1 MKSNRTSQFLQ
12 YEMNKNRCV
21 SIPRSLFD
29 ENMTYKVHI
38 KGQNALGESH
48 SNFTF
53 SIRDI
58 GKRLN
63 YSFLKH
69 FLILIISLLSK
80 SGFGMFWH
88 TKCACSSSLNHI
100 LILLCCCMFF
110 IYLCCFCSVI
120 PSTPKITQVVFENG
134 GLSPTIYWNG
144 SDDVLKPSLRFRSA
158 HNDQDWVRVRWF
170 KLVLV

>member
-12 YEMNKNRCV
+12 YEMNKNSHV

-29 ENMTYKVHI
+29 ENMTYKVHV
-38 KGQNALGESH
+38 KGLNALGESH

-53 SIRDI
+53 SIWDI

-69 FLILIISLLSK
+69 FLILIISLFLLLSK

-88 TKCACSSSLNHI
+88 TKCACSSSLNHM
-100 LILLCCCMFF
+100 LILLCCYMLV
-110 IYLCCFCSVI
+110 IYLSY
-120 PSTPKITQVVFENG
+120 VVF
-134 GLSPTIYWNG
+134 
-144 SDDVLKPSLRFRSA
+144 V
-158 HNDQDWVRVRWF
+158 QWF
-170 KLVLV
+170 QALQR